1 MKNALSRNVEEYFK
15 KFLDPDPEADDVP
28 NLTSSSLSTDTSI
41 CVKTFTKICPVV
53 LCQVASRQTDRQT
66 DRQTNKGRYIT
77 SGQSRIQDIAEL
89 ILLDVR
95 SNVTR

>member
-1 MKNALSRNVEEYFK
+1 LSKVTFVVKFYEDPLTFSRDMSQNVKNALSRNVEEYFK

-53 LCQVASRQTDRQT
+53 FMPSC
-66 DRQTNKGRYIT
+66 
-77 SGQSRIQDIAEL
+77 
-89 ILLDVR
+89 
-95 SNVTR
+95 